1 MLGSSRERN
10 RCSGGYV
17 TRGDGQGGGTVEL
30 GEGDGL
36 LMTGRTARMLGRVRT
51 RACSDDSHCDLLGRS
66 ATS

>member
-1 MLGSSRERN
+1 M
-10 RCSGGYV
+10 
-17 TRGDGQGGGTVEL
+17 EL

-36 LMTGRTARMLGRVRT
+36 LMTGRTTRMLGRVRT